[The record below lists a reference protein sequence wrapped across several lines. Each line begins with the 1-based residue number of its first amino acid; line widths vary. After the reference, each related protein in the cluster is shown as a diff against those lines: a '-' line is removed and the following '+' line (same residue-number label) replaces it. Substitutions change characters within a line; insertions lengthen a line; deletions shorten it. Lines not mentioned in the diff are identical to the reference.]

1 MPNLLEV
8 LSCRILG
15 CEPLDKVAKQE
26 GFGKAGWFQRR
37 FTGMKKGM
45 YERDPESC
53 RSSQTRLTSNSQE
66 EQGYYMRKWQAN
78 PLGPIS
84 LSIKSSGQKRRR
96 LGLSTGDPALRTR
109 VPMLG
114 WKARLGMEGSQQV
127 GLNLALTNHPDVL
140 QVKNSVDIPKSL
152 LQLKCGF
159 RAFTI
164 FLQLQ

>member
-8 LSCRILG
+8 LSRRILG
-15 CEPLDKVAKQE
+15 CEPLEKLADQE
-26 GFGKAGWFQRR
+26 GFGKAGCFLGWRKAC
-37 FTGMKKGM
+37 TKGV
-45 YERDPESC
+45 RKAVV
-53 RSSQTRLTSNSQE
+53 LTSNSQE

-84 LSIKSSGQKRRR
+84 LSIKSTGQKRRR
-96 LGLSTGDPALRTR
+96 LGLSTGNPALRTR

-114 WKARLGMEGSQQV
+114 WKACLEMEGSQQV